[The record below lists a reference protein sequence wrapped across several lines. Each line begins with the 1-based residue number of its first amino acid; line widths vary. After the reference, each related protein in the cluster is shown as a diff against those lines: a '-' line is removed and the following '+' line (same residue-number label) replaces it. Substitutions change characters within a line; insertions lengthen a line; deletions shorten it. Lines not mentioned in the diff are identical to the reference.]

1 MGHLINAEGIK
12 LVPSYVQKLLD
23 WPIPATGKKLSAFL
37 GFAGYYQ
44 EFLPGYAH
52 VTANLNEMKNKHRIT
67 WTEDMTNNFKTLK
80 QMFAS
85 APCRATPDFSP
96 TAKPF
101 IITIDFSQT
110 AVGAVLPQQQ
120 NGVERFLGVKG
131 RKCRPYE
138 SNYHSSKGELL
149 ALCYELQKY
158 DHILRLSQFSVVTDS
173 TTVLHWSTMKDTG
186 GTIRHWLDFIQ
197 QFDFTVTHRSGKYNT
212 NPDLISRATHLSEPP
227 PSDVD
232 SITQGKED
240 IFPLQWKK
248 VSYRKK
254 RKTPSYTSEKLW
266 SQVKNCSSYPPPPRA
281 KVKYVQ

>member
-1 MGHLINAEGIK
+1 MPFGLKNAGAAYCRLVQRMIDMLGVEGVLAYLDDLLIHTDDLETHLKLLQLVFQAHQESGIRLNAEKTHLFRTEVEYLGHLINAEGIK

-23 WPIPATGKKLSAFL
+23 CLTFPATGKELSAFL
-37 GFAGYYQ
+37 GFAGYYR

-52 VTANLNEMKNKHRIT
+52 VTANLNEVKNKRSITWSDEMKN
-67 WTEDMTNNFKTLK
+67 NFNTLK

-101 IITIDFSQT
+101 IVTIDFSQT
-110 AVGAVLPQQQ
+110 AVGAVLLQEQ

-138 SNYHSSKGELL
+138 SYYHSSKGELL
-149 ALCYELQKY
+149 ALCYALTKY

-186 GTIRHWLDFIQ
+186 GTI
-197 QFDFTVTHRSGKYNT
+197 
-212 NPDLISRATHLSEPP
+212 
-227 PSDVD
+227 
-232 SITQGKED
+232 
-240 IFPLQWKK
+240 
-248 VSYRKK
+248 
-254 RKTPSYTSEKLW
+254 
-266 SQVKNCSSYPPPPRA
+266 
-281 KVKYVQ
+281 

>member
-52 VTANLNEMKNKHRIT
+52 VTANLNEVKNKRRIT
-67 WTEDMTNNFKTLK
+67 WTEDMTNNFNTLK

-110 AVGAVLPQQQ
+110 AVGA
-120 NGVERFLGVKG
+120 F
-131 RKCRPYE
+131 Y
-138 SNYHSSKGELL
+138 
-149 ALCYELQKY
+149 
-158 DHILRLSQFSVVTDS
+158 LRNR
-173 TTVLHWSTMKDTG
+173 M
-186 GTIRHWLDFIQ
+186 
-197 QFDFTVTHRSGKYNT
+197 
-212 NPDLISRATHLSEPP
+212 E
-227 PSDVD
+227 
-232 SITQGKED
+232 
-240 IFPLQWKK
+240 
-248 VSYRKK
+248 
-254 RKTPSYTSEKLW
+254 
-266 SQVKNCSSYPPPPRA
+266 
-281 KVKYVQ
+281 